1 MIPVVFKDPMEA
13 ARVNAELVGKGIMGS
28 LFVPPFVPNH
38 QSRIRLC
45 LTYNHTMAD
54 VDYCIDSLRKI
65 I

>member
-1 MIPVVFKDPMEA
+1 MEA

-45 LTYNHTMAD
+45 LTYNHTIAD
-54 VDYCIDSLRKI
+54 VDYCVDALGKI